1 MDFTS
6 AQTYLL
12 NKPQAKESFPAGQE
26 SAVYKVC
33 HKTFA
38 TLTEEEGVARMNL
51 KCDPDEALV
60 LREKYP
66 AVHPGYH
73 MNKKHWNTVYL
84 DGTIAT
90 SEIERMIDNSYELVI
105 NNLPTAERDRLLGK
119 A

>member
-12 NKPQAKESFPAGQE
+12 NKPQAKESFPAGQG

-51 KCDPDEALV
+51 KCDPDEALA

-84 DGTIAT
+84 DGSIAT

-105 NNLPTAERDRLLGK
+105 NNLPAAERDRLLGK